1 MQGGVKFLKRAA
13 AAIML
18 IALSSAVFAAEREE
32 PVALIADQIEYD
44 ADTGVVRASGAVEV
58 YYRGQTLTADVITY
72 DSRADRVTAEGDIVL
87 RTDRGETVFADMAAL
102 DADLRAGVVE
112 GAQSVIA
119 GNGKIAAVEARRID
133 GRYNVLEKAVFSP
146 CEVCAANPVPL
157 WRIRAERIIHD
168 QEAQEIHY
176 EDAYFDFAGVTVG
189 FLPYFRHPSPE
200 VERATG
206 FLAPQIT
213 RDRGYGL
220 AVKAP
225 YYFVIGDH
233 SDLTLTPFLSTGD
246 GALLET
252 EYRRRFESG
261 FIDLSLFT
269 GVTDYGDDGRGAQ
282 VRLGG
287 FGEGRFTLDQG
298 LYAGFDYAFA
308 IDDPFLRR
316 YDYTERDRLS
326 SEAFVRA
333 YDGADYA
340 TGSVF
345 FLQSLR
351 DFEPQDA
358 IPVGLPEISIRKV
371 VETPMLGGGEL
382 GLGVDA
388 IGLIRDDG
396 RDIGRVSVGADW
408 SRQWIAPSGLVL
420 RGFAEAQADFYR
432 IGDDPAFDNNAAR
445 FLPRAGVEARMPFVR
460 AETGGGTHVIEPV
473 MQFTVAPDVFQGDI
487 PNEDSILVELD
498 EKNLFETDRFDGFD
512 RVETGAYA
520 TLGAR
525 YEYFGDDFTV
535 RAAGGRILRIE
546 DDRVFSASTGLNTD
560 ASDYVAALGLG
571 LSDWAE
577 LTTRWRFS
585 DDFSVNRA
593 EIGGRVDYDPFELY
607 GYYLFVDADFTEAA
621 FSDRS
626 EISLG
631 AAVTVDRN
639 WTLGGEA
646 RRDLIADRFVNW
658 GGVLTYEDECAGLDF
673 YVQRQ
678 FTQSADAPR
687 GTSVGFRVRL
697 FGAGA
702 GDQSKASGRCAYG
715 VN

>member
-13 AAIML
+13 AAIIL

-246 GALLET
+246 GALAT
-252 EYRRRFESG
+252 F
-261 FIDLSLFT
+261 
-269 GVTDYGDDGRGAQ
+269 
-282 VRLGG
+282 
-287 FGEGRFTLDQG
+287 
-298 LYAGFDYAFA
+298 
-308 IDDPFLRR
+308 DDP
-316 YDYTERDRLS
+316 E
-326 SEAFVRA
+326 
-333 YDGADYA
+333 
-340 TGSVF
+340 
-345 FLQSLR
+345 
-351 DFEPQDA
+351 
-358 IPVGLPEISIRKV
+358 
-371 VETPMLGGGEL
+371 
-382 GLGVDA
+382 
-388 IGLIRDDG
+388 
-396 RDIGRVSVGADW
+396 
-408 SRQWIAPSGLVL
+408 
-420 RGFAEAQADFYR
+420 QA
-432 IGDDPAFDNNAAR
+432 
-445 FLPRAGVEARMPFVR
+445 
-460 AETGGGTHVIEPV
+460 
-473 MQFTVAPDVFQGDI
+473 
-487 PNEDSILVELD
+487 
-498 EKNLFETDRFDGFD
+498 
-512 RVETGAYA
+512 
-520 TLGAR
+520 
-525 YEYFGDDFTV
+525 
-535 RAAGGRILRIE
+535 
-546 DDRVFSASTGLNTD
+546 
-560 ASDYVAALGLG
+560 VAA
-571 LSDWAE
+571 AQ
-577 LTTRWRFS
+577 
-585 DDFSVNRA
+585 
-593 EIGGRVDYDPFELY
+593 
-607 GYYLFVDADFTEAA
+607 
-621 FSDRS
+621 
-626 EISLG
+626 
-631 AAVTVDRN
+631 
-639 WTLGGEA
+639 
-646 RRDLIADRFVNW
+646 DLIADLR
-658 GGVLTYEDECAGLDF
+658 GDGVELRVGLHFGKVEILGDDVAGVGVHLAARISGLAQPGEVLVSRTVRDLLLGSDLT
-673 YVQRQ
+673 
-678 FTQSADAPR
+678 FTDR
-687 GTSVGFRVRL
+687 GTHELKGVP
-697 FGAGA
+697 
-702 GDQSKASGRCAYG
+702 DQWEVLAVTSG
-715 VN
+715 